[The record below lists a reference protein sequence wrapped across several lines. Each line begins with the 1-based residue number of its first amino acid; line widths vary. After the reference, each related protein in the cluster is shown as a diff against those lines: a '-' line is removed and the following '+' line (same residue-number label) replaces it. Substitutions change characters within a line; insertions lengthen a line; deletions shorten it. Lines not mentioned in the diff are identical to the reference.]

1 MSTSLVAPEQLE
13 AEEPE
18 IEETGEDWRQEDGFP
33 NLPEEKQNV
42 LKGLLRSALTR
53 EVYSR
58 RTEVIDARQ
67 QRFYSRSIQ
76 YIYWNWNTMMFAPL
90 YQGGTGTAADQERY
104 CDVYDIYSAFLRTL
118 TAALSQNDVGAHM
131 VPRTAKRT
139 VDITAA
145 TVAEQYKSRLEQIN
159 DIKNLQ
165 IEVARLMCT
174 DGRVVGM
181 VCDEDADP
189 QYGYDANNEPMGAER
204 LEIDGVLEW
213 KVPITQKNLCD
224 WPYAVQSREF
234 ETEYLE
240 ECYPEA
246 VDDQGESKIKSG
258 SQDSGE
264 SAYERM
270 ARIGVVQ
277 GTKVITAT
285 GETWEHLT
293 TRHIAFLRP
302 AFYKKAPKDQR
313 EWLKETYPDGIKL
326 IVCGGVY
333 CKSWNASMDKWIR
346 VGHAKPGDGQN
357 RTSLLKAF
365 VPIQD
370 AFNDLMNLRKEM
382 HEYCIPENYMDKDT
396 YDLQA
401 QQEHVSEP
409 GNTLPVVLQPNE
421 DIRNKILFGQPVQIS
436 PDLIRAIEYLSG
448 ELAQLI
454 TAALPSLMGSGDEHN
469 ETKGG
474 IQIMREQ
481 ALGQMGIAWGASQ
494 WLLAHLEELAIKR
507 CGEKAKDKGT
517 KMAIKVPGTALQPDS
532 VREIDTQD
540 LNAGDF
546 YAEVDVSFPDTRAAK
561 RAILMSMISFAD
573 KVPSLQGILSLP
585 ENQELLKENTDTD
598 LEIPGADARIQQLR
612 EIEQLLQ
619 SGPNVPTPQQALAAM
634 AQKVQQAMAQG
645 MPEPPPP
652 TPQVIKQVQQAMAQ
666 PTVPIDP
673 EWDFHQFHIQVIQD
687 WLASDQCNQEK
698 EKGNLAGIENV
709 KLHGKLH
716 KQALQAQQGAP
727 QGKPPSVS
735 INYKDLT
742 PGGKMQAAAEAGIQ
756 EAPAEVA
763 AAEMQDQKPQ
773 GAPVN
778 ARA

>member
-1 MSTSLVAPEQLE
+1 MATSTLAVP
-13 AEEPE
+13 EEPTE
-18 IEETGEDWRQEDGFP
+18 QPEGEDWQQEDGFP

-42 LKGLLRSALTR
+42 LKALLRQALTR

-76 YIYWNWNTMMFAPL
+76 YIYWNWSTMMFAPL
-90 YQGGTGTAADQERY
+90 FQGGASGTSSDQERY
-104 CDVYDIYSAFLRTL
+104 ADVYDIYSAFLRTL
-118 TAALSQNDVGAHM
+118 VSALSQNPVGAHM

-139 VDITAA
+139 VDITSA
-145 TVAEQYKSRLEQIN
+145 TIADQYKNRIEQIN

-181 VCDEDADP
+181 VCDDDADP
-189 QYGYDANNEPMGAER
+189 KYGHDLNGDPVGAEK

-213 KVPITQKNLCD
+213 KVPITQKCLDD
-224 WPYAVQSREF
+224 WTYAVQSKEF
-234 ETEYLE
+234 ETELLQDQ
-240 ECYPEA
+240 YPDA
-246 VDDQGESKIKSG
+246 VDGQGESKIKSG

-277 GTKVITAT
+277 GTKLITAT

-293 TRHIAFLRP
+293 TRHVAFFRP
-302 AFYKKAPKDQR
+302 AFYKKAPKEDR
-313 EWLKETYPDGIKL
+313 KWLKEIYPGGIRL
-326 IVCGGVY
+326 IVCGGAY
-333 CKSWNASMDKWIR
+333 CESFNESMDKRIR
-346 VGHAKPGDGQN
+346 VAHAKPGDGQN

-382 HEYCIPENYMDKDT
+382 HEYCIPENYMDKET
-396 YDLQA
+396 FDLQA
-401 QQEHVSEP
+401 QQEHRSEP
-409 GNTLPVVLQPNE
+409 GNTNPVVLQPHE
-421 DIRNKILFGQPVQIS
+421 RIQDKILFGQPVQIS
-436 PDLIRAIEYLSG
+436 PDLIQAIEYLSG

-454 TAALPSLMGSGDEHN
+454 TAALPSLMGTSDEHN

-474 IQIMREQ
+474 IQLMREQ

-494 WLLAHLEELAIKR
+494 WLLAGLEELAIKR
-507 CGEKAKDKGT
+507 CGEKAQEGGQKI
-517 KMAIKVPGTALQPDS
+517 AINVPGTALKPDS
-532 VREIDTQD
+532 VKEIDTAD

-561 RAILMSMISFAD
+561 RAILMSMITLAE
-573 KVPSLQGILSLP
+573 KVPALQAIVSLP
-585 ENQELLKENTDTD
+585 ENQELIKENTDTD

-612 EIEQLLQ
+612 EIEELLK

-634 AQKVQQAMAQG
+634 AQKVQQGMAQG

-652 TPQVIKQVQQAMAQ
+652 TPEVLQQVQQQMAQ

-673 EWDFHQFHIQVIQD
+673 DWDFHQFHIDVIQD
-687 WLASDQCNQEK
+687 WLASEQCEQEK
-698 EKGNLAGIENV
+698 EKNNQAGIENV
-709 KLHGKLH
+709 KLHGKAH
-716 KQALQAQQGAP
+716 KAALAAQTPPAP
-727 QGKPPSVS
+727 GKPPSES
-735 INYKDLT
+735 INYADL
-742 PGGKMQAAAEAGIQ
+742 PPSGQIQLAAKAGITL
-756 EAPAEVA
+756 PPPEVA
-763 AAEMQDQKPQ
+763 AAEMQKNKPKPQ

-778 ARA
+778 A